1 MGAEYDGDAV
11 RYRLDLRLPDADGV
25 VVGRGGLMNLA
36 TILVVLCLAAAA
48 AAAIRIYRKQGTSDC
63 CRGVCSS
70 CKKCEK
76 KR

>member
-1 MGAEYDGDAV
+1 
-11 RYRLDLRLPDADGV
+11 
-25 VVGRGGLMNLA
+25 MNLA

-48 AAAIRIYRKQGTSDC
+48 AAAIQIYRKQGSDC

>member
-1 MGAEYDGDAV
+1 
-11 RYRLDLRLPDADGV
+11 
-25 VVGRGGLMNLA
+25 MNLA

-63 CRGVCSS
+63 CRGGCSN
-70 CKKCEK
+70 CKKCKK

>member
-1 MGAEYDGDAV
+1 
-11 RYRLDLRLPDADGV
+11 
-25 VVGRGGLMNLA
+25 MNLA

-48 AAAIRIYRKQGTSDC
+48 AAAIRIYRKQGASDC
-63 CRGVCSS
+63 CRGGCSS